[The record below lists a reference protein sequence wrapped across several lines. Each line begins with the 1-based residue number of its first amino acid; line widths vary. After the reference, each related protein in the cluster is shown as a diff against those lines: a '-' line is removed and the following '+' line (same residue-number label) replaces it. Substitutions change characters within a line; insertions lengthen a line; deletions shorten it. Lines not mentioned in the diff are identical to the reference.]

1 MPYSDMTAQAFTD
14 VLASSAPVP
23 GGGGASAL
31 VGAIGTALA
40 SMVGNLTTGK
50 KKYAAYEP
58 DLKRILEQ
66 ADMLRAELLAEIDE
80 DARCFEPLS
89 LAYGIPK
96 DDPARA
102 EKLEDAL
109 RVACSAPMEI
119 MRTAAR
125 AIDLHAE
132 LAEKGSALMQSDVG
146 VGVLCCKTALQGASL
161 NVFVN
166 AKLMADREYAQELID
181 EAESLLETCGKRA
194 DETYAAVLAK
204 LK

>member
-1 MPYSDMTAQAFTD
+1 MPYSEMTAQAFTD
-14 VLASSAPVP
+14 VLASKEPVP
-23 GGGGASAL
+23 GGGGASSL

-40 SMVGNLTTGK
+40 SMVANLTTGK
-50 KKYAAYEP
+50 KKYAAFEP

-89 LAYGIPK
+89 KAYGIPK
-96 DDPARA
+96 DDPQRA
-102 EKLEDAL
+102 ETLEDAL

-132 LAEKGSALMQSDVG
+132 LVEKGSALMQSDVG

-161 NVFVN
+161 NVYVN
-166 AKLMADREYAQELID
+166 AKLMADREYAEELCD
-181 EAESLLETCGKRA
+181 EADSLLETYGERA
-194 DETYAAVLAK
+194 DEVYAAVAAK

>member
-1 MPYSDMTAQAFTD
+1 MPYSEMTAQAFTD
-14 VLASSAPVP
+14 VLASKEPVP
-23 GGGGASAL
+23 GGGGASSL

-40 SMVGNLTTGK
+40 SMVANLTTGK
-50 KKYAAYEP
+50 KKYAAFEP

-89 LAYGIPK
+89 KAYGIPK
-96 DDPARA
+96 DDPQRA
-102 EKLEDAL
+102 ETLEDAL

-132 LAEKGSALMQSDVG
+132 LVEKGSALMQSDVG

-161 NVFVN
+161 NVYVN
-166 AKLMADREYAQELID
+166 AKLMADREYAEELCD
-181 EAESLLETCGKRA
+181 EADSLLEAYGKRA
-194 DETYAAVLAK
+194 DEVYAAVAAK